1 MALVNDTV
9 RYKLK
14 YVGGSNEST
23 VLYIHIKDGT
33 NDLTFY
39 NESITDIESRVFE
52 AGADTLNVII
62 ESVLLFMPVFI
73 SQLSINSVEGHLST
87 YKKTY
92 VNWVEGSP
100 DNFSFGK
107 YFGESPVFNVRLGG
121 MFHVLEGDYHT
132 LNGIYKDMVNIR
144 SWDKLIF
151 RDYKNG
157 RDGTG
162 KNIIGL
168 KETFMNNDA
177 LLEIVPGTLQYLPY
191 VESIRRC
198 WANDVNIS
206 ELRDGTFTMN
216 AYLRDAYEAF
226 LNTRI
231 TVIPPRLITI
241 G

>member
-1 MALVNDTV
+1 MALVNDSV

-23 VLYIHIKDGT
+23 ILYIHIKDGT

-52 AGADTLNVII
+52 AGADTLNVVI

-87 YKKTY
+87 YRKTY

-121 MFHVLEGDYHT
+121 VFHVLDNGYHT
-132 LNGIYKDMVNIR
+132 LNGIYKDMTKIR

-162 KNIIGL
+162 SSILGL
-168 KETFMNNDA
+168 KETFMNNHS
-177 LLEIVPGTLQYLPY
+177 LVEIIPGTLQYLQY
-191 VESIRRC
+191 IESIRRC
-198 WANDVNIS
+198 WANDGNIP
-206 ELRDGTFTMN
+206 ELKDGTFTMN

-231 TVIPPRLITI
+231 TKIPPRLIAI
-241 G
+241 D